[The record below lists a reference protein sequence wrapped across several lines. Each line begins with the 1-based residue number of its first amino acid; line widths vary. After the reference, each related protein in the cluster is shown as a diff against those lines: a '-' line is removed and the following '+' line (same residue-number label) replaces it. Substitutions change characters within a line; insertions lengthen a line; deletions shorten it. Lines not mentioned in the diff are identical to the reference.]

1 VTSPIA
7 EAIAAAKQIA
17 AAEAASSDHKGEIS
31 AGEINRVIQ
40 SAGVDAPRRSE
51 EIAAISDAISAATS
65 EVELAPEPAEVEAEI
80 ETVVVGK
87 EHLSDY
93 VGKPVYQNERF
104 YATNPPGVVTGLAWT
119 SMGGAMLYVEMQPL
133 GPPAPTAAR
142 RQRKG
147 GDGAAEGGDDE
158 EEGGGGGGGAS
169 LRHTGQMGDV
179 MREST
184 AIAHTFARS
193 FLHRLDP
200 TNAYLER
207 QSLHVHVPEG
217 ATPKD
222 GPSAGVTMVTAMLSL
237 ARDKP
242 TRADLAMTGELS
254 LTGRVLPIG
263 GVKEKTIAAQR
274 AGIRHIVFPKANK
287 RDYDELPDNLREG
300 ITAHFAE
307 RYEEVYEIAFAED
320 D

>member
-1 VTSPIA
+1 M
-7 EAIAAAKQIA
+7 
-17 AAEAASSDHKGEIS
+17 
-31 AGEINRVIQ
+31 
-40 SAGVDAPRRSE
+40 
-51 EIAAISDAISAATS
+51 
-65 EVELAPEPAEVEAEI
+65 
-80 ETVVVGK
+80 
-87 EHLSDY
+87 
-93 VGKPVYQNERF
+93 QNERF

-119 SMGGAMLYVEMQPL
+119 SMGGAMLYVEMQPI
-133 GPPAPTAAR
+133 GPTAASASAR

-147 GDGAAEGGDDE
+147 GAAKGGAAKGGGDGAAEGEDEDDS
-158 EEGGGGGGGAS
+158 GGGGGGAS

-184 AIAHTFARS
+184 AIAHTFARG
-193 FLHRLDP
+193 FLHRLEP
-200 TNAYLER
+200 SNGYLE
-207 QSLHVHVPEG
+207 QQALHVHVPEG

-237 ARDKP
+237 ATNKS

-287 RDYDELPDNLREG
+287 RDFDELADNLREG

-307 RYEEVYEIAFAED
+307 RYEEVFEIAFAED